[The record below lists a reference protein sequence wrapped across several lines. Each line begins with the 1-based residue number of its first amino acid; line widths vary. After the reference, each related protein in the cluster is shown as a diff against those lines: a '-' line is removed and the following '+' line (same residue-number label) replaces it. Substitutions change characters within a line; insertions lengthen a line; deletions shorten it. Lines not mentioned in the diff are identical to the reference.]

1 MNSES
6 RESEGLM
13 RIYRNVVSA
22 VLLTVL
28 AGAFAFWMTRLVVHP
43 KSVRAD
49 MCSLGEVTHL
59 KTELGLDDRQVA
71 ALSALEK
78 DLAGQLSDL
87 CGQYCAVR
95 AELGAAL
102 TAEGTNSVPA
112 SRAIVDR
119 MCALQSASELATLEH
134 IRKVSALLNPEQR
147 KKFLSSL
154 TQCLCGSTGLCA
166 GGCMG
171 KAPP

>member
-1 MNSES
+1 
-6 RESEGLM
+6 M

-28 AGAFAFWMTRLVVHP
+28 AGAVAFWMTRLVARPKPVH
-43 KSVRAD
+43 AA

-59 KTELGLDDRQVA
+59 KTELGLDERQGA

-95 AELGAAL
+95 AKLGAAL
-102 TAEGTNSVPA
+102 TTEDTHSVQA

-134 IRKVSALLNPEQR
+134 IRKVSSLLNPEQR